1 MSDYALFNAWNKSL
15 RWGQGCGMTAG
26 DTVYCRLQIY
36 DEPFPCP
43 NGLPIRNTL
52 PRDVPFMV
60 ARVERA
66 RRDAA
71 IHAEHIDWQERVREA
86 HREWSSDD
94 VVKLKELSEGMYDY
108 E

>member
-1 MSDYALFNAWNKSL
+1 MSDYALFDAWNKSL
-15 RWGQGCGMTAG
+15 RWGQGCGTTAS
-26 DTVYCRLQIY
+26 DTVYCGLQIY

-66 RRDAA
+66 RIDAERWARDVRVYEASEA
-71 IHAEHIDWQERVREA
+71 ITMT
-86 HREWSSDD
+86 
-94 VVKLKELSEGMYDY
+94 ELLNDIEEIRSWAQLQKRA
-108 E
+108 